1 MNALNPYIALAGD
14 RAGYRPAADALAEPI
29 LRYRGFAYRRSN
41 PPAARSGTFHS
52 LVYRGVAYRCMCQP
66 RAVAPAPGQRRYR
79 GVAH

>member
-1 MNALNPYIALAGD
+1 MNALNPNIALAGD

-66 RAVAPAPGQRRYR
+66 RAVAPAPGQRRHC
-79 GVAH
+79 GVVH